1 MYLSKNAL
9 PIDNFH
15 VAVYS
20 FGEYAMIT
28 PLNMKVPIAENKMLV
43 IPSNDKGQNIIN
55 YILFSR
61 KNMIVSLVSKLMG
74 KLILLPCGTVV
85 EIDHRFSREQNVS
98 TKKCY

>member
-1 MYLSKNAL
+1 MCICQKIAFL
-9 PIDNFH
+9 IENFH

-20 FGEYAMIT
+20 FGEYVMIT
-28 PLNMKVPIAENKMLV
+28 QLYTKVPIAENKMLV

-74 KLILLPCGTVV
+74 KLILLPCGT
-85 EIDHRFSREQNVS
+85 I
-98 TKKCY
+98 C